1 MATENADGSW
11 TSTDGSEYPDKAAA
25 ETADTI
31 YAAYNDTSRTQDGYY
46 DALGNQFAT
55 QEEAYAS
62 DKANNAAPGATLGG
76 WFADRYMKSGSIDW
90 TQAAKDFGSLAAA
103 KWAYDVAKNPPKTG
117 YQGGIPTLTAQRT
130 QANPQDP
137 NVRPGA
143 GGHRYM
149 TDTGYADPKDTAGLA
164 ALQANI
170 AKQKTDIDT
179 ANSAFDVAQLE
190 RQRIANLPNAITPDQ
205 FYGRVAQTPMTDAQK
220 VKVPGATIDTLP
232 AGQFTPEAY
241 KPTTVVGGNTGIPT
255 TVTGNAD
262 SQWPTAS
269 VAAYIRDQHLTPAQ
283 QLQAAAAFKIPAWQ
297 MDAANALLKSKDLT
311 SVDAQSM
318 DYARKVMIDPRLEA
332 QNNADEAKA
341 GLGWA
346 YQAQPNTYSA
356 KDLGV
361 TVTGAMLD
369 PTSATYRPDLAQGAR
384 DIRSAMTAMS
394 PADAAALYK
403 SKQDAYGFTDA
414 DFNKYAPASVA
425 SQPNTQA
432 NTMQAARTA
441 ETSKAASPQEL
452 TGGPGWALNP
462 AWTQRNSGAGVISTM
477 DYVPKYIQTSQKD
490 DFGNLINLNNG
501 AANTGL
507 DTTYG
512 TTGLSDT
519 KQQAAQT
526 AAPTG
531 IAAIQQNT
539 SAPTYAATGGASAGA
554 KNYSLADLQSA
565 MRIEAGN
572 GVTPEQM
579 IKAAS
584 AGYGVNEADVRS
596 VGQSLGFAGYA
607 QGGLMGLAKGGMPNA
622 PRYLQGNTDGMAD
635 KIPARID
642 GQQEAALAHGEFV
655 VPADVV
661 SHLGNGNSDAGADVL
676 YKMMDKIRKARTG
689 NKKQGKQIDP
699 NKFTP
704 GGLAYA
710 AGGSVLHFAGTT
722 GSAVP
727 AGTVGVEEN
736 LSNWAGPYVTQM
748 LGQGQALAN
757 APYQAY
763 QGPLTAGD
771 SALQTQGYQNAAAL
785 QTPTSM
791 GQAAN
796 TAGNVATNFN
806 TLANAG
812 YPTSQAVNQF
822 TTPGAYQGAQN
833 TSAMF
838 GNDQAQAYMNPY
850 LQQSL
855 DPQLAEARR
864 QSQIS
869 QQTNN
874 AQATQAGAFGGARQ
888 GIMAAEN
895 QRNLGSNLA
904 NITGQGYNTAYNNA
918 QQQFNADQARLQNA
932 QAANEQSRQFGA
944 NYGMTGAQQSA
955 QYGQAAQAQNEASN
969 QFSANYGLQALQ
981 GQLSAAQ
988 AQGNLGA
995 TQNQAGLANLQAQ
1008 LAAGSTQQATAQAG
1022 VAADQAAFNAERDNP
1037 YKMVQYQQ
1045 SLLAGLPITAQQYNI
1060 STNPYIAAAATFG
1073 EATKVAG

>member
-1 MATENADGSW
+1 
-11 TSTDGSEYPDKAAA
+11 
-25 ETADTI
+25 
-31 YAAYNDTSRTQDGYY
+31 
-46 DALGNQFAT
+46 
-55 QEEAYAS
+55 
-62 DKANNAAPGATLGG
+62 
-76 WFADRYMKSGSIDW
+76 
-90 TQAAKDFGSLAAA
+90 
-103 KWAYDVAKNPPKTG
+103 
-117 YQGGIPTLTAQRT
+117 
-130 QANPQDP
+130 
-137 NVRPGA
+137 
-143 GGHRYM
+143 
-149 TDTGYADPKDTAGLA
+149 
-164 ALQANI
+164 
-170 AKQKTDIDT
+170 
-179 ANSAFDVAQLE
+179 
-190 RQRIANLPNAITPDQ
+190 
-205 FYGRVAQTPMTDAQK
+205 
-220 VKVPGATIDTLP
+220 
-232 AGQFTPEAY
+232 
-241 KPTTVVGGNTGIPT
+241 
-255 TVTGNAD
+255 
-262 SQWPTAS
+262 
-269 VAAYIRDQHLTPAQ
+269 
-283 QLQAAAAFKIPAWQ
+283 
-297 MDAANALLKSKDLT
+297 
-311 SVDAQSM
+311 
-318 DYARKVMIDPRLEA
+318 
-332 QNNADEAKA
+332 
-341 GLGWA
+341 
-346 YQAQPNTYSA
+346 
-356 KDLGV
+356 
-361 TVTGAMLD
+361 
-369 PTSATYRPDLAQGAR
+369 
-384 DIRSAMTAMS
+384 
-394 PADAAALYK
+394 
-403 SKQDAYGFTDA
+403 
-414 DFNKYAPASVA
+414 
-425 SQPNTQA
+425 
-432 NTMQAARTA
+432 
-441 ETSKAASPQEL
+441 
-452 TGGPGWALNP
+452 
-462 AWTQRNSGAGVISTM
+462 M

-490 DFGNLINLNNG
+490 DFGNLINLDNG

-519 KQQAAQT
+519 QQQATQT

-607 QGGLMGLAKGGMPNA
+607 QGGLMGLARGGQPNA

-676 YKMMDKIRKARTG
+676 YKMMDKIRQARTG

-727 AGTVGVEEN
+727 AGTVGIEEN

-771 SALQTQGYQNAAAL
+771 SALQTQGFQNAAAL

-822 TTPGAYQGAQN
+822 TTPGAYQGSQN

-918 QQQFNADQARLQNA
+918 
-932 QAANEQSRQFGA
+932 AAVQCRSGP
-944 NYGMTGAQQSA
+944 
-955 QYGQAAQAQNEASN
+955 
-969 QFSANYGLQALQ
+969 
-981 GQLSAAQ
+981 
-988 AQGNLGA
+988 
-995 TQNQAGLANLQAQ
+995 
-1008 LAAGSTQQATAQAG
+1008 
-1022 VAADQAAFNAERDNP
+1022 VAEC
-1037 YKMVQYQQ
+1037 
-1045 SLLAGLPITAQQYNI
+1045 S
-1060 STNPYIAAAATFG
+1060 SC
-1073 EATKVAG
+1073 

>member
-1 MATENADGSW
+1 MPWIKQRFWQDDGTGSGEGSWVEEQVWDGSSNQTPTASDLAYMSEQGMTPEEIASETGL
-11 TSTDGSEYPDKAAA
+11 TSDQINSISSSAYTSGNATTPALWDQFLKKFQTGGTWDLSKILGAGLTLAAV
-25 ETADTI
+25 TS
-31 YAAYNDTSRTQDGYY
+31 AYRT
-46 DALGNQFAT
+46 AT
-55 QEEAYAS
+55 QPHTTGDPTVVPVQTAVRS
-62 DKANNAAPGATLGG
+62 QTAA
-76 WFADRYMKSGSIDW
+76 
-90 TQAAKDFGSLAAA
+90 
-103 KWAYDVAKNPPKTG
+103 
-117 YQGGIPTLTAQRT
+117 
-130 QANPQDP
+130 QDP

-164 ALQANI
+164 ALNTNI
-170 AKQKTDIDT
+170 ANQKASIEATNK
-179 ANSAFDVAQLE
+179 ANDVAQLE

-232 AGQFTPEAY
+232 AAQFNPEAY

-332 QNNADEAKA
+332 QNNADEAAA

-369 PTSATYRPDLAQGAR
+369 PTSATYRPDLAQAAKGL
-384 DIRSAMTAMS
+384 RSAMETMS
-394 PADAAALYK
+394 PADATALYK
-403 SKQDAYGFTDA
+403 KNQDAYGFTDA

-432 NTMQAARTA
+432 NTMQAAPAASNKRDEFGNPIAYSNVPEMPVMVDPNYVA
-441 ETSKAASPQEL
+441 ETPAQIASRNAEIAVKTAA
-452 TGGPGWALNP
+452 NP
-462 AWTQRNSGAGVISTM
+462 TQN
-477 DYVPKYIQTSQKD
+477 Q
-490 DFGNLINLNNG
+490 
-501 AANTGL
+501 NTGL
-507 DTTYG
+507 AA
-512 TTGLSDT
+512 
-519 KQQAAQT
+519 QQAAQT

-607 QGGLMGLAKGGMPNA
+607 QGGLMGLARGGSTN
-622 PRYLQGNTDGMAD
+622 PRYLRGATDGMAD

-710 AGGSVLHFAGTT
+710 AGGSVKHFVTGGTT
-722 GSAVP
+722 LP
-727 AGTVGVEEN
+727 AGAVGMEEN
-736 LSNWAGPYVTQM
+736 LSNWAGPYVQGM
-748 LGQGQALAN
+748 LSQGAALAN
-757 APYQAY
+757 APYQSY

-822 TTPGAYQGAQN
+822 TAPGAYQGSQN

-904 NITGQGYNTAYNNA
+904 GITGQGYNTAYNNA

-1008 LAAGSTQQATAQAG
+1008 LAAGATQQATAQAG

-1045 SLLAGLPITAQQYNI
+1045 SLLQGLPIAAQSYNI
-1060 STNPYIAAAATFG
+1060 QIDPIAAMLQAGSGASST
-1073 EATKVAG
+1073 TKP

>member
-1 MATENADGSW
+1 MPWLTNRFTDADGNIVEEQVW
-11 TSTDGSEYPDKAAA
+11 DGSSNQTPTASDLAYMSEQGMTPEEIASETGLTSDQINSISSSAYTSGNATTPALWDQFLKRFQTNGTWDLTKIANAGFTLAAV
-25 ETADTI
+25 TS
-31 YAAYNDTSRTQDGYY
+31 AYRQ
-46 DALGNQFAT
+46 AT
-55 QEEAYAS
+55 QPHTTGDPTVVPVQTAVRS
-62 DKANNAAPGATLGG
+62 QTAA
-76 WFADRYMKSGSIDW
+76 
-90 TQAAKDFGSLAAA
+90 
-103 KWAYDVAKNPPKTG
+103 
-117 YQGGIPTLTAQRT
+117 
-130 QANPQDP
+130 QDP

-143 GGHRYM
+143 GGHRYL

-164 ALQANI
+164 ALNTNI
-170 AKQKTDIDT
+170 ANQKASIEATNK
-179 ANSAFDVAQLE
+179 ANDVAQLE
-190 RQRIANLPNAITPDQ
+190 RQRIANQPNAITPNQ

-369 PTSATYRPDLAQGAR
+369 PTSATYRPDLAQAAKGL
-384 DIRSAMTAMS
+384 RSAMETMS
-394 PADAAALYK
+394 PADATALYK
-403 SKQDAYGFTDA
+403 KNQDAYGFTDA
-414 DFNKYAPASVA
+414 DFNKYAPASVVA
-425 SQPNTQA
+425 QPNTQA

-441 ETSKAASPQEL
+441 ETSKAASPQDI
-452 TGGPGWALNP
+452 GGPGWALNP
-462 AWTQRNSGAGVISTM
+462 AWTQRNTGAGVISTM

-519 KQQAAQT
+519 QQQAAQT

-607 QGGLMGLAKGGMPNA
+607 QGGLMGLARGGSTN
-622 PRYLQGNTDGMAD
+622 PRYLRGATDGMAD
-635 KIPARID
+635 KIPAQID
-642 GQQEAALAHGEFV
+642 GHQPAALAHGEFV

-676 YKMMDKIRKARTG
+676 YKMMDKIRHARTG

-710 AGGSVLHFAGTT
+710 AGGAVQHFVAGGTT
-722 GSAVP
+722 LP
-727 AGTVGVEEN
+727 AGAVGMEEN
-736 LSNWAGPYVTQM
+736 LSNWAGPYVQGM
-748 LGQGQALAN
+748 LSQGAALAN
-757 APYQAY
+757 APYQSY

-771 SALQTQGYQNAAAL
+771 SALQTQGFQNAAAL

-822 TTPGAYQGAQN
+822 TTPGAYQGSQN

-904 NITGQGYNTAYNNA
+904 GITGQGYNTCLLYTS
-918 QQQFNADQARLQNA
+918 D
-932 QAANEQSRQFGA
+932 
-944 NYGMTGAQQSA
+944 
-955 QYGQAAQAQNEASN
+955 
-969 QFSANYGLQALQ
+969 
-981 GQLSAAQ
+981 
-988 AQGNLGA
+988 
-995 TQNQAGLANLQAQ
+995 
-1008 LAAGSTQQATAQAG
+1008 
-1022 VAADQAAFNAERDNP
+1022 AADE
-1037 YKMVQYQQ
+1037 
-1045 SLLAGLPITAQQYNI
+1045 
-1060 STNPYIAAAATFG
+1060 
-1073 EATKVAG
+1073 